1 MRNISEVTQSTS
13 LCVINGQGEILF
25 ASQGWKEFFARRS
38 VPNMS
43 RLEPGVNLN
52 DLQKAPFS
60 DPASLIRFGAQIILS
75 GERDDFSF
83 EFSTEDK
90 FSASKRVIR
99 VELTPVGVRDRGCQ
113 VVMIDVTERRMANQ
127 DGTFLAKLEK
137 ITSETSLRLAM
148 SSSDQIDENIRTS
161 LREVSLLVGVD
172 YAFVSKF
179 HKDDESGDEVSSM
192 THFWHPHPPDGF
204 FERFQKLP
212 LNDNPHRERLQMNES
227 VILTHTEQLP
237 DRYRNYR
244 NRCQAMGAKSVV
256 SVPIFVDGS
265 CYGYVGFVTITQHHI
280 WTDREVM
287 ILRVLS
293 EIYSGAFSRQ
303 RIEETLREREKS
315 MLAFYRESDNPAWC
329 FAYDPPIP
337 VDLPVEQQIE
347 MIWES
352 HFEDCNE
359 AAARLVGL
367 KSREELLGV
376 RTKNVFGDP
385 RKAYVEMIRN
395 YIRDG
400 YRCINARVEVDD
412 PDGSVRVW
420 LHQAQGVVHD
430 GKLYRTWANTRDITN
445 SEDEANSVAK
455 QGLYRNSALTESEIL
470 KYVVAVEKV
479 MKVEQPYLD
488 PGFNLLRLSKLIRL
502 PDYQVSQILNMGMK
516 ESFYDLI
523 NRYRIEHLID
533 LLSKP
538 EHDPVSILDLAF
550 QVGFNSKSTFNIA
563 FKKITG
569 KTPSTYRMQLQERRI
584 PTL

>member
-1 MRNISEVTQSTS
+1 
-13 LCVINGQGEILF
+13 
-25 ASQGWKEFFARRS
+25 
-38 VPNMS
+38 MS

-60 DPASLIRFGAQIILS
+60 DPASLIRVGAQIILS

-83 EFSTEDK
+83 EFSVEDK
-90 FSASKRVIR
+90 SSSSKRVIR
-99 VELTPVGVRDRGCQ
+99 VELTPVEIQSRGCQ
-113 VVMIDVTERRMANQ
+113 VVLIDVTERRKANEG
-127 DGTFLAKLEK
+127 GTFLAKLEK
-137 ITSETSLRLAM
+137 LTSETSLRLATC
-148 SSSDQIDENIRTS
+148 SSVQIDENIRTS
-161 LREVSLLVGVD
+161 LRDVSLLVGVD

-179 HKDDESGDEVSSM
+179 HKDSESGNEFSSM
-192 THFWHPHPPDGF
+192 THFWHPNPPKDF
-204 FERFQKLP
+204 YERFQKLP
-212 LNDNPHRERLQMNES
+212 LSDNPHRDRLQINES

-237 DRYRNYR
+237 DRYKNYR
-244 NRCQAMGAKSVV
+244 DHCQAMGAKSVV

-315 MLAFYRESDNPAWC
+315 LLPFYQESESPTWC
-329 FAYDPPIP
+329 FSYHPPIP
-337 VDLPVEQQIE
+337 TDLPVEKQYE
-347 MIWES
+347 MLLES
-352 HFEDCNE
+352 YFSDCND
-359 AAARLVGL
+359 AAAALVGL
-367 KSREELLGV
+367 KSRADVVGV
-376 RTKNVFGDP
+376 RTSELFGGAP
-385 RKAYVEMIRN
+385 TRSYSEMLKKF
-395 YIRDG
+395 IRDG
-400 YRCINARVEVDD
+400 YRCIDARVEIEQ
-412 PDGSVRVW
+412 PDGSIRIW
-420 LHQAQGVVHD
+420 LHQGQGVVQD
-430 GKLYRTWANTRDITN
+430 GMLLRSWVSTRDITDLVMA
-445 SEDEANSVAK
+445 EDLASK
-455 QGLYRNSALTESEIL
+455 QNAYRNSGLTENEIL
-470 KYVVAVEKV
+470 KYVVTIEKV

-488 PGFNLLRLSKLIRL
+488 PGFNLSKLSKLIRL

-523 NRYRIEHLID
+523 NRYRIEHLVD

-538 EHDPVSILDLAF
+538 EHDPTSILDLAF

-584 PTL
+584 PAL